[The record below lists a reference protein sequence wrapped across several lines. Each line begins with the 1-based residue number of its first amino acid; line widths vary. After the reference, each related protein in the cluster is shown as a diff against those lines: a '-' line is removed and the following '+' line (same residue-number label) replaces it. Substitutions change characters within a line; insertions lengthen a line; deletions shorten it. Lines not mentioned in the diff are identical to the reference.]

1 MSKWKTKR
9 EDTIAVLSQALEM
22 AKETD
27 TEKLIIDFNGG
38 GFRVDFD
45 DEKPKIMTIAEIID
59 SVDSSDLELQAKI
72 QLVSRAVKETH
83 KRYKPQQ
90 DELKKRLKNYT
101 EGSKVYEEAE
111 ELLDLVIK

>member
-1 MSKWKTKR
+1 MSKWKSKR

-27 TEKLIIDFNGG
+27 REKLIIDFNGG

-59 SVDSSDLELQAKI
+59 SVDTSDLSLQSKI
-72 QLVSRAVKETH
+72 QLTTKAVRETH
-83 KRYKPQQ
+83 KRYKQQ
-90 DELKKRLKNYT
+90 QERIEYMASGQGHNHDVRIAK
-101 EGSKVYEEAE
+101 